1 MSRVSNRRVKAIVVK
16 ELREYRHNGTIV
28 VSMGILPLLL
38 CVQPLIVVFGLS
50 SHASSQLRHEHVLL
64 YLLIVP
70 AVVPSVVASYSVVGE
85 RLQGALEPLLTT
97 PITRAELLL
106 GKAAA
111 AFLPSV
117 LVAYAVLGVFMSLVE
132 GFARPGIAAGVIT
145 APDLIAQLVF
155 TPLLVGWSIWLSIAI
170 STQCADP
177 RTAQQLSMLTMAP
190 TAIITVVIA
199 THGIPPTLLVALSAG
214 GALLI
219 LNRVGWTLASRLFN
233 RERLITSTR

>member
-50 SHASSQLRHEHVLL
+50 SSSSPQLRHEHVLL
-64 YLLIVP
+64 YLLILPALVP
-70 AVVPSVVASYSVVGE
+70 TVVASYSVVGE

-117 LVAYAVLGVFMSLVE
+117 LVAYAVFGVFVGLVE
-132 GFARPGIAAGVIT
+132 GFAKPGVAAGVIT

-155 TPLLVGWSIWLSIAI
+155 TPLLVGWSIWLSMAV
-170 STQCADP
+170 STRCGDP
-177 RTAQQLSMLTMAP
+177 RTAQQLGILAMAP
-190 TAIITVVIA
+190 TAIVTIVIA
-199 THGIPPTLLVALSAG
+199 VHGIPPTLQVALGAG
-214 GALLI
+214 GALLV
-219 LNRVGWTLASRLFN
+219 LNRLGWTMASRLFN